1 MKKNILILGANG
13 FVGKMLPKEAFDN
26 YICVDKTYKTEREK
40 KGNYHYIKCD
50 ISKKEECN
58 KLLEIL
64 KEIDISFEAVVNL
77 VGINKRMNFY
87 NISEDIWEE
96 TFNTNVKGILF
107 LLKRLYPFLGDKVSI
122 INVASQNGIV
132 AHEDRIDYGP
142 SKAALIQLTKNLS
155 IDLLKDK
162 SKDIKVNSI
171 SPSYIIN
178 DSNKDFF
185 DTYEGKKMIN
195 KIPYK
200 KLVEV
205 DDVVNLIMFLL
216 SDNSKAIRGQNIVI
230 DYGYTI
236 V

>member
-1 MKKNILILGANG
+1 MKKNILILGADG
-13 FVGKMLPKEAFDN
+13 FVGKELSKQKFDN
-26 YICVDKTYKTEREK
+26 YICVDKTYKTEIEK
-40 KGNYHYIKCD
+40 KENCYYIKCD
-50 ISKKEECN
+50 ISNKEECS
-58 KLLEIL
+58 KLIEVI
-64 KEIDISFEAVVNL
+64 KEIGISFEAVVNL
-77 VGINKRMNFY
+77 VGVNRRMNFY

-107 LLKRLYPFLGDKVSI
+107 LLKKLYPFLGDTVSI
-122 INVASQNGIV
+122 VNVASQNGIV

-142 SKAALIQLTKNLS
+142 SKAALIHLTKNLS

-171 SPSYIIN
+171 SPSYILN

-185 DTYEGKKMIN
+185 NTFEGKKMIN
-195 KIPYK
+195 RIPYK
-200 KLVEV
+200 RLVEV

-216 SDNSKAIRGQNIVI
+216 SDKSKAIRGQNIAI